1 MVCVRLSELVDSDL
15 TKKSVLGETDL
26 TRKSVLGETDFS
38 ELVNSEWSQCGQAAC
53 HIPEGI
59 GHKFLSI
66 CLPNQCIINL
76 SVLSKTDFEM
86 EITFD

>member
-38 ELVNSEWSQCGQAAC
+38 ELVSSQCSQ
-53 HIPEGI
+53 
-59 GHKFLSI
+59 
-66 CLPNQCIINL
+66 
-76 SVLSKTDFEM
+76 
-86 EITFD
+86 